1 VSREAIAGREPTLA
15 IAALGRATLNEQAFA
30 DFHAR
35 TSRPLWNYIRRVCG
49 DPSLADDIVQE
60 AYFRFLRSARPDATE
75 PERVSFLYKTA
86 TNLAYDHWRRRQREA
101 RSLLTL
107 PRPSP
112 PAMATVDPDLSRVF
126 ETLTP
131 RDRALMWLAHVEG
144 WTHKEIGAALGL
156 RATSVRV
163 LLFRA
168 RAILARRITRAGLRS
183 VKESR

>member
-1 VSREAIAGREPTLA
+1 MSREAIAGRESALA
-15 IAALGRATLNEQAFA
+15 IAIAGRVGLNQPAFA

-35 TSRPLWNYIRRVCG
+35 TARPLWNYVRRVCG

-60 AYFRFLRSARPDATE
+60 AYLRFLRSARPGATE

-86 TNLAYDHWRRRQREA
+86 TNLAYDHWRRRKREA
-101 RSLLTL
+101 RSLLMLLTL
-107 PRPSP
+107 SP
-112 PAMATVDPDLSRVF
+112 PAMATLDPDLSRVF
-126 ETLTP
+126 ETLSP

-168 RAILARRITRAGLRS
+168 RAMLARRIIRAGLMS
-183 VKESR
+183 VKEGR